1 MEKSCPIP
9 EPFSARAGE
18 VFFIA
23 ALFLLNFIARFI
35 FAPLMLFVEDELHI
49 THAQAGSLFLFIS
62 SGFAVAQFGSGFVS
76 SRLTHRKALIL
87 SAIAVGFVLILLGF
101 VRSLSGIR
109 LAMLFLGL
117 AAGLHIPSALA
128 TITAMVR
135 RQDWGKAMGVHS
147 AAPTLGFVLGP
158 LMVAALMGPVSW
170 RGLVILLGVCS
181 LLTGVAFLVFG
192 KCGDFPGDAPK
203 PAALKQIIRLPSF
216 WLIILLFMISL
227 GGSVGLFTVLP
238 LYLISERGLDR
249 TFANTVLGLAQI
261 SGFLAA
267 LVGGWFA
274 DRVGPK
280 RAMAFLLVAG
290 GAANI
295 FLGVS
300 SDRWLLMV
308 LFIQPALTGAF
319 FPGAF
324 SALSRIV
331 PPNLRSVV
339 SSVAIPVAFLMGVG
353 VFPALYGYLGQ
364 THSFSLG
371 FVLAGTLML
380 LGPLFAFA
388 LKFVETD
395 QEGC

>member
-9 EPFSARAGE
+9 EPFSARAGA

-23 ALFLLNFIARFI
+23 ALFFLNFMARFI
-35 FAPLMLFVEDELHI
+35 FAPLMPFVEDELRI

-76 SRLTHRKALIL
+76 ARLTHRKTLIL
-87 SAIAVGFVLILLGF
+87 SAITVGIVLLLLGL

-109 LAMLFLGL
+109 LALMVLGL

-147 AAPTLGFVLGP
+147 SAPTLALVLGP
-158 LMVAALMGPVSW
+158 LLVAALMGFVPW
-170 RGLVILLGVCS
+170 RSFIILLGAFS
-181 LLTGVAFLVFG
+181 LFVGMAFLVFG
-192 KCGDFPGDAPK
+192 KCGDFPGDSPN

-216 WLIILLFMISL
+216 WLVVLLFMMAL
-227 GGSVGLFTVLP
+227 AGSVGLFTVMP
-238 LYLISERGLDR
+238 LYLITERGMDKTL
-249 TFANTVLGLAQI
+249 ANTVLGFAQI

-267 LVGGWFA
+267 LAGGWFA

-280 RAMAFLLVAG
+280 WAMAILLAAG

-300 SDRWLLMV
+300 SDTWLVIV
-308 LFIQPALTGAF
+308 LFIQPALTGSF
-319 FPGAF
+319 FPAAF
-324 SALSRIV
+324 SALSRIA

-339 SSVAIPVAFLMGVG
+339 ASVAIPVAFLIGVG
-353 VFPALYGYLGQ
+353 VFPALYGHLGQ

-371 FVLAGTLML
+371 FILAGSLML
-380 LGPLFAFA
+380 LGPLFVSS
-388 LKFVETD
+388 LKFIEHD

>member
-9 EPFSARAGE
+9 EPFSAKAGA

-23 ALFLLNFIARFI
+23 VLFFLNFLARFI
-35 FAPLMLFVEDELHI
+35 FAPLMPFVEDDLHI

-76 SRLTHRKALIL
+76 SRLTHRRTLIL
-87 SAIAVGFVLILLGF
+87 SAITVGIGLLLLGF

-109 LAMLFLGL
+109 VALIILGL

-128 TITAMVR
+128 TITATVR
-135 RQDWGKAMGVHS
+135 RQDWGKALGVHS
-147 AAPTLGFVLGP
+147 SAPTLGLVLGP
-158 LMVAALMGPVSW
+158 LLVAALMGFVSW
-170 RGLVILLGVCS
+170 RTLIILLGAFS
-181 LLTGVAFLVFG
+181 LFAGMAFLVFG
-192 KCGDFPGDAPK
+192 KCGDFPGDAPR
-203 PAALKQIIRLPSF
+203 PSLLKQIIRLPSF
-216 WLIILLFMISL
+216 WIIIVLFVMAL
-227 GGSVGLFTVLP
+227 GGSVGIFTVLP
-238 LYLISERGLDR
+238 LYLITERGMDK
-249 TFANTVLGLAQI
+249 TFANTVLGFAQI

-267 LVGGWFA
+267 LAGGWFA
-274 DRVGPK
+274 DRAGPK
-280 RAMAFLLVAG
+280 RAMAILLTAG

-300 SDRWLLMV
+300 SDRWLLIV
-308 LFIQPALTGAF
+308 LFVQPALTGSF

-339 SSVAIPVAFLMGVG
+339 ASVAIPVAFLIGVG

-364 THSFSLG
+364 THSFGLG
-371 FVLAGTLML
+371 FVLAGSLML
-380 LGPLFAFA
+380 LGPLFAFG
-388 LKFVETD
+388 LRFIEHD

>member
-1 MEKSCPIP
+1 MDKSCPIP
-9 EPFSARAGE
+9 ETFSARAGA

-23 ALFLLNFIARFI
+23 ALFFLNFIARFI
-35 FAPLMLFVEDELHI
+35 FAPLMPFVEDELRI

-62 SGFAVAQFGSGFVS
+62 AGFAVAQFGSGFIS
-76 SRLTHRKALIL
+76 SRFTHRRTLIL
-87 SAIAVGFVLILLGF
+87 SAMTVGMVLLLLGF

-109 LAMLFLGL
+109 LALMVLGL

-147 AAPTLGFVLGP
+147 SAPTLALVLGP
-158 LMVAALMGPVSW
+158 LLVAALMGFASW
-170 RGLVILLGVCS
+170 RSFIIFLGAFS
-181 LLTGVAFLVFG
+181 LLVGIAFLVFG

-203 PAALKQIIRLPSF
+203 PAALKQLVRLRSF
-216 WLIILLFMISL
+216 WIMILLFAMAL

-238 LYLISERGLDR
+238 LYLMTEQGLDK
-249 TFANTVLGLAQI
+249 TLANTVLGLAQI

-267 LVGGWFA
+267 LAGGWFA

-280 RAMAFLLVAG
+280 LAMAILLTAG

-295 FLGVS
+295 FLGLS
-300 SDRWLLMV
+300 SDTWLLIV
-308 LFIQPALTGAF
+308 LFIQPALTGSF
-319 FPGAF
+319 FPAAF

-339 SSVAIPVAFLMGVG
+339 ASVAIPVAFLIGVG

-371 FVLAGTLML
+371 FVLAGSLML
-380 LGPLFAFA
+380 LGPLFALA
-388 LKFVETD
+388 LKFIEHD